1 MVVKNS
7 YKHIVRGATAPF
19 TLKLKTNADLAD
31 WKITFT
37 LRKEITGT
45 GHPLIAFDNTD
56 ARMVV
61 SGNTVGV
68 VLSSEDTYNIPENV
82 KVIFIQ
88 LILEKDGVVDTTW
101 IYSIGVLPNLLPEE
115 KNEGGQG

>member
-7 YKHIVRGATAPF
+7 YKQIVRGATAPF
-19 TLKLKTNADLAD
+19 NLKLKTNADLAG
-31 WKITFT
+31 WKVTFT
-37 LRKEITGT
+37 LRKEISGT

-56 ARMVV
+56 ERMVV

-68 VLSSEDTYNIPENV
+68 VLSSEDTYSIPEKV
-82 KVIFIQ
+82 KVVYIQ

-101 IYSIGVLPNLLPEE
+101 IYAIGLLPILLPE
-115 KNEGGQG
+115 NNQGGQS